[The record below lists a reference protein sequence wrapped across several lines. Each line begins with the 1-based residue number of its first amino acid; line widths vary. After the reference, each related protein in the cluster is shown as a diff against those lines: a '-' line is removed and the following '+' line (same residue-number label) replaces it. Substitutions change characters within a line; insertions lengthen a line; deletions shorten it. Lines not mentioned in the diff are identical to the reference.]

1 MERMGQ
7 FNRRRGLRREVLGR
21 LYDSWFELAGEPAI
35 LTGDEIN
42 GEIERK
48 LAYRYLAEKGLLRM
62 SPVGDGSFE
71 VSITVQGIDRI
82 EMTTGENE

>member
-1 MERMGQ
+1 MGQ

-21 LYDSWFELAGEPAI
+21 LYDSWFELAGEPII
-35 LTGDEIN
+35 LTGEEIN
-42 GEIERK
+42 GEVERK

-62 SPVGDGSFE
+62 SPSLDGQFE

-82 EMTTGENE
+82 EMTGENE

>member
-7 FNRRRGLRREVLGR
+7 FNRRRGLRRELLGR
-21 LYDSWFELAGEPAI
+21 LYDSWFERGGEPCI
-35 LTGDEIN
+35 LSGDEIN
-42 GEIERK
+42 GETEKK
-48 LAYRYLAEKGLLRM
+48 LAYRYLAEKGMVRM

-82 EMTTGENE
+82 EMTGDNE

>member
-7 FNRRRGLRREVLGR
+7 FNRRRGLRREILGR
-21 LYDSWFELAGEPAI
+21 LYDGWFERGGEPSI
-35 LTGDEIN
+35 LSGDEIN
-42 GEIERK
+42 GETEKK

-62 SPVGDGSFE
+62 SPIGDGSFE

-82 EMTTGENE
+82 EMTGENE